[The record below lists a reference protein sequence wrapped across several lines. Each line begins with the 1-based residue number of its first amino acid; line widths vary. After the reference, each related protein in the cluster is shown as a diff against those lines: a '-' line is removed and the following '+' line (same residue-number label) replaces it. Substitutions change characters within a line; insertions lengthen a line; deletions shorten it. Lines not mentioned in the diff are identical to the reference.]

1 MCVGGPSTVE
11 VTSETSLSSLP
22 ALMSG
27 FLSKLE
33 EARRVVGEPNFIGP
47 QAAKAF
53 LEDDPSALLLDVQD
67 PGSEVLPGAYN
78 VSLGTLFFKASSDL
92 EEFKDATI
100 ADRPR
105 DSLIIVTCMYGGQA
119 ALAAQLLCEYG
130 YANVKVMQGGNEDA
144 RKTYSDNRLWKWVA
158 LQREIFEAALK
169 YVKDSGKIVYATCSV
184 LEEENAQQIRFF
196 CEKFGLYLSHPPLH
210 ARPQSRGMDGF
221 FCATLERRP
230 GVPVRF
236 KNRVLDGNHTCLGSC
251 WARACCCHS
260 QEHLHCVF
268 ELLVCALP
276 CMVTLHQCWDS
287 REMESGWNPFMR
299 ADRRSFPVITELMWQ
314 CKAGT
319 PPDSKSRHSSPIP
332 TEWLAAGEELSW
344 HRGAEH
350 PRRADEFL
358 ADRQR
363 RGLITPAKTPSDIL
377 KRGPLFDP
385 DSDGR
390 SPLISEMS
398 SSSFLGSSG
407 CRAWP
412 IQGPTMSRSTARV
425 SDHSSRRPVP
435 LWTDLKAATEPSRAA
450 KPLASWALAEA
461 STRES
466 EAFSVATSISFGRED
481 PRVCDASMPAAAAAQ
496 PGASRVCSLGK
507 STLPGVARQLD
518 FDGVGVFAE
527 PDHSPLSSV
536 DAWHSRTSSLSSLD
550 ELRETCNTKP
560 ASCEVQSVR
569 PANAKREM
577 PDKAASRFVQYR
589 CDEHRRSLQL
599 GGRTGRW

>member
-1 MCVGGPSTVE
+1 
-11 VTSETSLSSLP
+11 
-22 ALMSG
+22 
-27 FLSKLE
+27 
-33 EARRVVGEPNFIGP
+33 
-47 QAAKAF
+47 
-53 LEDDPSALLLDVQD
+53 
-67 PGSEVLPGAYN
+67 
-78 VSLGTLFFKASSDL
+78 
-92 EEFKDATI
+92 
-100 ADRPR
+100 
-105 DSLIIVTCMYGGQA
+105 
-119 ALAAQLLCEYG
+119 
-130 YANVKVMQGGNEDA
+130 
-144 RKTYSDNRLWKWVA
+144 
-158 LQREIFEAALK
+158 
-169 YVKDSGKIVYATCSV
+169 
-184 LEEENAQQIRFF
+184 
-196 CEKFGLYLSHPPLH
+196 
-210 ARPQSRGMDGF
+210 
-221 FCATLERRP
+221 
-230 GVPVRF
+230 
-236 KNRVLDGNHTCLGSC
+236 
-251 WARACCCHS
+251 
-260 QEHLHCVF
+260 
-268 ELLVCALP
+268 
-276 CMVTLHQCWDS
+276 MVTLHQCWDS

-577 PDKAASRFVQYR
+577 PDKALRGFLLHVCICCKHWGRSTTAVQNCPRWKGRCSLNSLVEERLPSTTKYLKLRRSQSNSRQQRISPERFSLEELQAASRFVQYR